1 LDNLSIQRDWG
12 STIARIGLVVGTG
25 WVFGLC
31 FVLLLLAA
39 PKMLYRFR
47 EPNSSTFCGGIRIG
61 TPLQDVLS
69 SVDRYEPPL
78 HEEVYRHTLDV
89 AWHKGRCDVELDPAN
104 DRVIKVNL
112 SDADSVKWDPPVK

>member
-1 LDNLSIQRDWG
+1 MTLSIQRDRD
-12 STIARIGLVVGTG
+12 STIASIGLGVGMG

-31 FVLLLLAA
+31 FVLLLGAA
-39 PKMLYRFR
+39 PKTLYRFR
-47 EPNSSTFCGGIRIG
+47 EPNSSTFCSGIQIG

-69 SVDRYEPPL
+69 SIDRYVPPL

-89 AWHKGRCDVELDPAN
+89 AWHKGRCDIELDPAN

-112 SDADSVKWDPPVK
+112 LDGDEVKWDPPVK